1 MDNTISFIPIGGIG
15 DVTRNMYLYEYNN
28 QILIVDCG
36 LGFADEA
43 MLGVDLLLPDVS
55 YLTSTKKRIVGM
67 VLTHGH
73 EDHIGALP
81 FILPQLSPRGEAG
94 PKIPVFASPLTAALA
109 NEKLSEFGVA
119 TKVNTVPFEK
129 NTVVLGPFTCS
140 FIRVTHSVPDTSH
153 IFIKTPVGNFYHGSD
168 YKFDNTPYDGKIS
181 NYDKIRSYGQQG
193 VLSLMSDCLGA
204 ERKGR
209 TKSESTLLPTF
220 QQEMQRCKGKFI
232 VTTYSSNIARLNQV
246 IEVSQSHGRKV
257 CFVGRSLIKT
267 KEVAIKLGYL
277 KIKQGTEVEISD
289 LKKYPD
295 NRVTLIIAGSQ
306 GQENSGMARV
316 ANGEHREIKLKNTD
330 TVIFSSDP
338 IPGNELLVYELIDTI
353 AKKGCRVLYS
363 GFAENIHVSGHAS
376 QDEMLELI
384 SMVRPKN
391 LVPIGGNFR
400 HMAAYGSLVENKGFR
415 KQNTFLIE
423 DGQEIVFSQNGAKL
437 GRKIPVRNVY
447 VDEISGG
454 EVEQFVIRDR
464 QKISQEGIVVVM
476 TEVDVQTG
484 QIVNK
489 PTIIIRGLPTK
500 DSALINERVPK
511 ELKKAL
517 SKNRGRIT
525 NIIHIR
531 QVISEVCSAAIFR
544 ATRRRPLI
552 IPVVIEV

>member
-1 MDNTISFIPIGGIG
+1 MDQVSFIPIGGIG
-15 DVTRNMYLYEYNN
+15 DVTRNMYLYEYRS

-81 FILPQLSPRGEAG
+81 FILPQL
-94 PKIPVFASPLTAALA
+94 PKIPVYASPLTAAFA
-109 NEKLSEFGVA
+109 NEKLAEFGVV
-119 TKVNTVPFEK
+119 TKVNTVPFEN
-129 NTVVLGPFTCS
+129 NTVSMGPFTCS

-153 IFIKTPVGNFYHGSD
+153 IFIKTPAGNFYHGSD
-168 YKFDNTPYDGKIS
+168 YKFDNTPNDGKIS
-181 NYDKIRSYGQQG
+181 DYEKIKSYSYSG

-209 TKSESTLLPTF
+209 TKSESTLLPTLEE
-220 QQEMQRCKGKFI
+220 EMQRCKGKFI
-232 VTTYSSNIARLNQV
+232 VTTYSSNIARLNQIV
-246 IEVSQSHGRKV
+246 AVSQSHGRKI

-267 KEVAIKLGYL
+267 KEVAARLGYL
-277 KIKQGTEVEISD
+277 QIKQGVEIEIND
-289 LKKYPD
+289 LKKYSD
-295 NRVTLIIAGSQ
+295 NRITLVIAGSQ

-363 GFAENIHVSGHAS
+363 AFKENIHVSGHAS
-376 QDEMLELI
+376 QEEMLELI
-384 SMVRPKN
+384 SMVRPKHM
-391 LVPIGGNFR
+391 VPIGGNFR
-400 HMAAYGSLVENKGFR
+400 HMAAYANLLESNGFR
-415 KQNTFLIE
+415 KHNVFLIE
-423 DGQEIVFSQNGAKL
+423 DGQEIIFSQNGAKL
-437 GRKIPVRNVY
+437 GRKIPVKNVY

-454 EVEQFVIRDR
+454 EIEQFVIRDR

-476 TEVDVQTG
+476 SEIDVETG

-500 DSALINERVPK
+500 DSPLINERVSK

-525 NIIHIR
+525 NVTHIR
-531 QVISEVCSAAIFR
+531 TVISEICDTAIFR

-552 IPVVIEV
+552 LPVVIEV

>member
-1 MDNTISFIPIGGIG
+1 MDNQISFIPIGGIG
-15 DVTRNMYLYEYNN
+15 DVTRNMYLYEYQN

-43 MLGVDLLLPDVS
+43 MLGIDLLLPDVS
-55 YLTSTKKRIVGM
+55 YLTTTKKRIVGM

-81 FILPQLSPRGEAG
+81 FILPQL
-94 PKIPVFASPLTAALA
+94 PKIPVYASPLTAALV
-109 NEKLSEFGVA
+109 NEKLTEFGIV
-119 TKVNTVPFEK
+119 TKVNTVPFEN
-129 NTVVLGPFTCS
+129 NTVSMGPFTCS

-153 IFIKTPVGNFYHGSD
+153 IFIKTPAGNFYHGSD
-168 YKFDNTPYDGKIS
+168 YKFDNAPYDGKIS
-181 NYDKIRSYGQQG
+181 DYDKIKSYSSQG
-193 VLSLMSDCLGA
+193 VLSMMSDCLGA

-220 QQEMQRCKGKFI
+220 EEEMQRCRGKFI
-232 VTTYSSNIARLNQV
+232 VTTYSSNIARLNQ
-246 IEVSQSHGRKV
+246 IIAISESHGRKIS
-257 CFVGRSLIKT
+257 FVGRSLIKT
-267 KEVAIKLGYL
+267 KDVAIKLGYL

-289 LKKYPD
+289 IRKYPD
-295 NRVTLIIAGSQ
+295 NRMTLVIAGSQ

-316 ANGEHREIKLKNTD
+316 ANGEHREIKLKSVD

-363 GFAENIHVSGHAS
+363 GFKENIHVSGHAS
-376 QDEMLELI
+376 QDEMLELL
-384 SMVRPKN
+384 SMVRPHN

-400 HMAAYGSLVENKGFR
+400 HMAAYGSLMESNGFR

-423 DGQEIVFSQNGAKL
+423 DGQEIIFSRSGAKL
-437 GRKIPVRNVY
+437 GKKIPVRNVY

-454 EVEQFVIRDR
+454 EIEQFVIRDR
-464 QKISQEGIVVVM
+464 QKISQGGIVVVM

-484 QIVNK
+484 QIINK

-511 ELKKAL
+511 ELKKSL

-525 NIIHIR
+525 NVIHIR
-531 QVISEVCSAAIFR
+531 QIISEVCETTIFR